1 MEDTNSNES
10 QPIYI
15 RVPRQNIKCPKTG
28 LTRAYLNK
36 LILPCKE
43 NNYDPPVKSV
53 SACKKGKT
61 KGVRLI
67 LLTSLLNYL
76 ESINKT
82 NKNGGNKNAK
92 LDK

>member
-1 MEDTNSNES
+1 MNTKNSNES

-67 LLTSLLNYL
+67 LLTSLLDYL

-82 NKNGGNKNAK
+82 NKKGGEFPI
-92 LDK
+92 

>member
-1 MEDTNSNES
+1 M
-10 QPIYI
+10 
-15 RVPRQNIKCPKTG
+15 
-28 LTRAYLNK
+28 
-36 LILPCKE
+36 ILPCKE

-67 LLTSLLNYL
+67 LLTSLLDYL

-82 NKNGGNKNAK
+82 NKKGGWVSHLGHMKINKQAFETSHTK
-92 LDK
+92 GGYERI